1 MLRACKLLVA
11 VILLG
16 SCYTQ
21 FKATKQVGKAL
32 ARYPQIVAKIALDSF
47 PCNVIRID
55 TFISVRDSI
64 IECIPIENFT
74 TMVDTLPPTL
84 YPTLYPK
91 INKYGMAKV
100 KTFYI
105 TRTVESTAKLV
116 IIKASLDSAHNAI
129 CELQKVN
136 DELTGKVER
145 KNKVIY
151 WLIALL
157 VLLTIPL
164 VIRIFKMLSINI

>member
-129 CELQKVN
+129 CELQKSN
-136 DELTGKVER
+136 DELIGKVGR
-145 KNKVIY
+145 KNKAIY
-151 WLIALL
+151 WLIAFL
-157 VLLTIPL
+157 VGLSIPYL
-164 VIRIFKMLSINI
+164 FRIFKTLIIK